1 LIFVR
6 GHRLLENKILI
17 TKIYQRRKA
26 MQNLRKYYLA
36 IIIVLAFT
44 VLGNQSLWAHCQI
57 PCGIYTDNMRFEMI
71 KEDITTIEK
80 SMNQIKNLSM
90 ENPINYNQ
98 LVRWISN
105 KDEHAA
111 KIQEIV
117 DSYFLTQRITPTDPG
132 NEEAF
137 KDYTNKVVLLHQ
149 LLFYAMKCK
158 QTTDLAHVERL
169 RALLEDFYN
178 VYFTADEKQHLK
190 DPH

>member
-1 LIFVR
+1 MSVKKLSV
-6 GHRLLENKILI
+6 GML
-17 TKIYQRRKA
+17 
-26 MQNLRKYYLA
+26 
-36 IIIVLAFT
+36 IIIT
-44 VLGNQSLWAHCQI
+44 VYTLSTQSLWAHCQI
-57 PCGIYTDNMRFEMI
+57 PCGIYTDHMRFEMI

-90 ENPINYNQ
+90 ENPVNYNQ

-117 DSYFLTQRITPTDPG
+117 DSYFLTQRIKPADPG
-132 NEEAF
+132 NQEAF

-158 QTTDLAHVERL
+158 QTTDLAHVEKL

-178 VYFTADEKQHLK
+178 VYFTAVEKQHLK